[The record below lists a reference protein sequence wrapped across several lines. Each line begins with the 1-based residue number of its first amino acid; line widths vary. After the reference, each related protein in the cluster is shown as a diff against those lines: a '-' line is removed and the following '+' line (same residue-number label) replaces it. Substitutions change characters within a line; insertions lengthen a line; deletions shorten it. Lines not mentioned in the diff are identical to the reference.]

1 MPTHDVG
8 ERVREIIRGLQ
19 LGAPLSLL
27 ADGTQ
32 FWSPPGVD
40 FSPGIAFSA
49 AINAARHRAHDVLA
63 RRTSSSPLVTDP
75 LRRIQQRI
83 YGRLRV
89 SYEFLS

>member
-1 MPTHDVG
+1 MTRRQYEKVG

-19 LGAPLSLL
+19 LGAPSQM
-27 ADGTQ
+27 GPN

-40 FSPGIAFSA
+40 FSPGISFSA
-49 AINAARHRAHDVLA
+49 AITAARHRAHDVLA